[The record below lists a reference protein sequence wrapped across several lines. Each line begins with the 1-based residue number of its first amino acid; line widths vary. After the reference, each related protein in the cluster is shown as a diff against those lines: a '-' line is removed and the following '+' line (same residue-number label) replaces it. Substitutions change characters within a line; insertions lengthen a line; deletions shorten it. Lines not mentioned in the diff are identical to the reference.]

1 MYQLPKINH
10 QEIGKVFSL
19 SDLRETKGY
28 QEALAEGREE
38 GRQQGREEGKLVA
51 KQNLILSQLNLKL
64 AKFSPSIEAEVNQLS
79 LTELDNLALALFNF
93 SNVEDLQQ
101 WLNNTKN
108 C

>member
-1 MYQLPKINH
+1 MYKLPLVNR
-10 QEIGKVFSL
+10 QEIEKMFSL
-19 SDLRETKGY
+19 SDVRDTKVY
-28 QEALAEGREE
+28 QEALEE
-38 GRQQGREEGKLVA
+38 GREEGKLVA
-51 KQNLILSQLNLKL
+51 KQNLILSQLNLKI
-64 AKFSPSIEAEVNQLS
+64 AKISPSIEAEVKQFN

>member
-1 MYQLPKINH
+1 M
-10 QEIGKVFSL
+10 FSL

>member
-1 MYQLPKINH
+1 M
-10 QEIGKVFSL
+10 FSL
-19 SDLRETKGY
+19 SDVRDTKVY
-28 QEALAEGREE
+28 QEALEE
-38 GRQQGREEGKLVA
+38 GREEGKLVA
-51 KQNLILSQLNLKL
+51 KQNLILSQLNLKI
-64 AKFSPSIEAEVNQLS
+64 AKISPSIEAEVNQLS

>member
-1 MYQLPKINH
+1 M
-10 QEIGKVFSL
+10 FSL
-19 SDLRETKGY
+19 SDVRDTKVY
-28 QEALAEGREE
+28 QEALEE
-38 GRQQGREEGKLVA
+38 GREEGKLVA

>member
-1 MYQLPKINH
+1 MYKLPLVNR
-10 QEIGKVFSL
+10 QEIEKMFSL
-19 SDLRETKGY
+19 SDVRDTKVY
-28 QEALAEGREE
+28 QEALEE
-38 GRQQGREEGKLVA
+38 GREEGKLVA
-51 KQNLILSQLNLKL
+51 KQNLILSQLNLKI
-64 AKFSPSIEAEVNQLS
+64 AKISPSIEAEVNQLS